1 MAKKNSH
8 LNDETVINDQITGEP
23 ADASVNPDGIT
34 IEPAADDSEKVT
46 VVTDTENSTPVVEN
60 GDGVSPDPVDDDAKD
75 PTNNDQTPVVDTEN
89 PTPNPDPVDDAKDPI
104 HTPVDENKEAKELD
118 LFKRFNI
125 RFGYSIDSRASTGRK
140 TLSTTEI
147 VNQFVKTPTAFIALE
162 SKEDLKDF
170 EAILLKKE
178 FKVAD
183 KEGKLVVFS
192 EKAKKHLAERVAEL
206 STYWIAR
213 QTK

>member
-8 LNDETVINDQITGEP
+8 LDDETVINDQIAGEP
-23 ADASVNPDGIT
+23 VDASVNPDGIT
-34 IEPAADDSEKVT
+34 IDPVTGDSEQVT
-46 VVTDTENSTPVVEN
+46 VVTDTENPAPVADETPVVDN
-60 GDGVSPDPVDDDAKD
+60 GDAKD
-75 PTNNDQTPVVDTEN
+75 PTDNDQTPVVGNGDDS
-89 PTPNPDPVDDAKDPI
+89 NPDPVDNGNDDSTP
-104 HTPVDENKEAKELD
+104 PVDEDKVEKELD

-183 KEGKLVVFS
+183 KDGKLVVFS

-206 STYWIAR
+206 SAYWIAR

>member
-8 LNDETVINDQITGEP
+8 FDDETMIDDQIPGEP
-23 ADASVNPDGIT
+23 VDASVNPDGIT
-34 IEPAADDSEKVT
+34 IDPSTGDSENAT
-46 VVTDTENSTPVVEN
+46 
-60 GDGVSPDPVDDDAKD
+60 
-75 PTNNDQTPVVDTEN
+75 VVDTEN
-89 PTPNPDPVDDAKDPI
+89 PTPDTDEIPIIDPADDDDIDPNLDPIPDADPVDDNGDDSDPNPDSDDDS
-104 HTPVDENKEAKELD
+104 TSVTENETKKELD
-118 LFKRFNI
+118 LFKHFNI

-140 TLSTTEI
+140 TMSATEI

-170 EAILLKKE
+170 EQILIKKE

-183 KEGKLVVFS
+183 KDGKLVVFS
-192 EKAKKHLAERVAEL
+192 EKAKKHLIERVAEL